1 LSYLP
6 ADTAILLFTRTSSS
20 EAKAKN
26 FLKTKSYRQ
35 NKKVADRLIDHSLKT
50 IRQTSLPHVII
61 TEKEQVGFSFGEKLC
76 NAIEGVFSKGF
87 KKVIIIGNDCLQL
100 RADKIVEAAHQ
111 LCTHDMVTG
120 ATGNGGVYL
129 IGVTKQKF
137 CKEDFERISWQTSR
151 VFNDLTALANYSNAY
166 THTLPSL
173 HDISSYSD
181 LINALKLLSITDTV
195 FQFIS
200 SIIASLYNV
209 YQKRL
214 PFFQVNFLVGFSG
227 LRAPPLVR

>member
-1 LSYLP
+1 LSYP
-6 ADTAILLFTRTSSS
+6 AADTALLLFTRTSSS

-26 FLKTKSYRQ
+26 FLKTKSYKQ
-35 NKKVADRLIDHSLKT
+35 NKKVADKLIDHSLKT

-100 RADKIVEAAHQ
+100 RADTIVEAAHK
-111 LCTHDMVTG
+111 LCTHDMVMG

-129 IGVTKQKF
+129 IGVKKQKF

-151 VFNDLTALANYSNAY
+151 VFTDLTAHANYTNAY
-166 THTLPSL
+166 THTLPKL
-173 HDISSYSD
+173 DDISSYNE

-200 SIIASLYNV
+200 SIIASLYNA
-209 YQKRL
+209 YQKQL
-214 PFFQVNFLVGFSG
+214 PFFQVNFLVGFLG
-227 LRAPPLVR
+227 LRGPPLVR